1 MIIAAHESLAV
12 AKVNNFVNASLRCM
26 SLHHPFFQNFIC
38 LPLPI
43 LKPVLLLKIF
53 LSFVV
58 AFDTPNAYRSLTS
71 LEHLPPSS
79 YPYFLVT
86 STFKGI
92 PFKLQFLAPFVEKSL
107 VKLGQNFRT
116 QTGSSYPCKLS
127 TNSLYIASFQEP
139 PPAKEN
145 SLKKIPFI
153 SFPML
158 SSSFS
163 G

>member
-1 MIIAAHESLAV
+1 MYV
-12 AKVNNFVNASLRCM
+12 TT
-26 SLHHPFFQNFIC
+26 P
-38 LPLPI
+38 PI
-43 LKPVLLLKIF
+43 LSKFHLSPIAYPKPVLLLKIF

-92 PFKLQFLAPFVEKSL
+92 PFKLQFLAAFVEKSL

-116 QTGSSYPCKLS
+116 QTWSSYPCKPS